1 MSTKNSRFHSHF
13 FIYYKKTFIHNRTS
27 GDFLREKYEQATQ
40 VKMNK
45 RGRLQV
51 RDSRFK
57 VPTAL
62 DLVYLDESPDWC
74 RVNKQLQWTG
84 ECWVE
89 NLFGFMSKYSSTLS
103 WLWLQARMAGNAIKH
118 RQDSTAAPCSAVA
131 EATTQRKLLFKSAVI
146 VSSSGVAVSVA
157 TRANELSRNTH
168 VNKLKYIKNL
178 LVVLWCG
185 TETKWRNSSV
195 TFYRENISP

>member
-1 MSTKNSRFHSHF
+1 MISLF
-13 FIYYKKTFIHNRTS
+13 S
-27 GDFLREKYEQATQ
+27 GDFLREKYEQSTQ

-84 ECWVE
+84 E
-89 NLFGFMSKYSSTLS
+89 LSSDFVRDL
-103 WLWLQARMAGNAIKH
+103 
-118 RQDSTAAPCSAVA
+118 RQ
-131 EATTQRKLLFKSAVI
+131 
-146 VSSSGVAVSVA
+146 
-157 TRANELSRNTH
+157 
-168 VNKLKYIKNL
+168 NKP
-178 LVVLWCG
+178 
-185 TETKWRNSSV
+185 
-195 TFYRENISP
+195 F